1 MFQKLEVIFTY
12 FNFCFLLFSAVV
24 QKYLLEKSRI
34 CSQGQNER
42 NYHVFYYLLNG
53 ASDSEKEALHL
64 HRVDY
69 YNYLNGV
76 RTFFIY

>member
-1 MFQKLEVIFTY
+1 MIYSLFYLFIFY
-12 FNFCFLLFSAVV
+12 FSAVV

-53 ASDSEKEALHL
+53 ASDSEKESLHL

-76 RTFFIY
+76 WRLNKKKYF

>member
-1 MFQKLEVIFTY
+1 MYIILSVY
-12 FNFCFLLFSAVV
+12 YYNLFISSAVV

-53 ASDSEKEALHL
+53 ASDSEKETLHL

-76 RTFFIY
+76 

>member
-1 MFQKLEVIFTY
+1 MILKLFR
-12 FNFCFLLFSAVV
+12 AVV

-53 ASDSEKEALHL
+53 ANDTEKESLHL
-64 HRVDY
+64 HKIEY

-76 RTFFIY
+76 TCKIIKKMNENFI